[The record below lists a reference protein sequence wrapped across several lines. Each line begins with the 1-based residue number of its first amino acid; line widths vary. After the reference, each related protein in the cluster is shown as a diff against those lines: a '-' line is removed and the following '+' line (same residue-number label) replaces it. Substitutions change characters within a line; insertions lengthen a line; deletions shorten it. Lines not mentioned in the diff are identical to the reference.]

1 MAVEPYMAYTPY
13 AVLVI
18 AHLQRLTNLSKRSI
32 AASQTRYSSIMQSVE
47 HLPTHTQSYM
57 PVFMYISNVFGDQ
70 VEILVSKSILG
81 PKELHNEIIN
91 GKGP

>member
-1 MAVEPYMAYTPY
+1 
-13 AVLVI
+13 
-18 AHLQRLTNLSKRSI
+18 
-32 AASQTRYSSIMQSVE
+32 MQSVE